1 MAPQPASGDLFPEPP
16 IKIRNEDLF
25 TPPTKIVDPPP
36 KAVES
41 AEKIAED
48 RLFAEPPTKG
58 PRTPE
63 EPPPAESEPVPDY
76 VPTPVP
82 KPVSDY
88 VPTPVPKP
96 CPEPVPAP
104 ENETPKVVKSL
115 SLSNLKKLEKTALPP
130 AMTMEDR
137 VVDAIVKN
145 RSAERDIIRETM
157 QERAT
162 NDDADG
168 GQLDVDDAYTPPG
181 MDVTDD
187 ENQDN
192 GST

>member
-1 MAPQPASGDLFPEPP
+1 ME
-16 IKIRNEDLF
+16 
-25 TPPTKIVDPPP
+25 T
-36 KAVES
+36 

-48 RLFAEPPTKG
+48 RLFAEPPAKG

-63 EPPPAESEPVPDY
+63 EPPPAESEPTPDY

-96 CPEPVPAP
+96 VPAPVPAP
-104 ENETPKVVKSL
+104 GKDEGKIVVKNL
-115 SLSNLKKLEKTALPP
+115 SLSNLKKLEITGNLPP

-145 RSAERDIIRETM
+145 RSVEREAVN
-157 QERAT
+157 EKAA
-162 NDDADG
+162 NDDAG
-168 GQLDVDDAYTPPG
+168 ETKVN
-181 MDVTDD
+181 
-187 ENQDN
+187 E
-192 GST
+192 